1 MISLSNKKMCYYE
14 TEEGTKLYT
23 CPNRCK
29 NSLWEINMNKNV
41 QIILSIFFLGF
52 FLLFSGHS
60 VGQEDKSEVLAIT
73 HGPYLQN
80 ITENSAT
87 IMWFTNKNC
96 VSRVEYGTGE
106 NMRTFPQWGSLVQT
120 AVSSSHGLI
129 EANTKN
135 HKIVISN
142 LEPGKSYRYRVVS
155 KEIVQ
160 FQPYEVLFGS
170 TVVSDIFTFKTLN
183 PLQESISFYVVNDIH
198 EDAARLDTQ
207 IQSVPWDNI
216 DMVFLNG
223 DTISHFEDEKQIFN
237 GFLDTCV
244 NKFAKDIPFILVRG
258 NHETRGVLARDLPD
272 YVPSREGK
280 YYYSFNHGPIHF
292 IVLDTGEDKSDSHPV
307 YAGLADFDRYRN
319 LQAEWLEVNAE
330 SENFLA
336 ASFQIVICH
345 IPPYTDRPERIRHG
359 EQYIKKSWGPNFNE
373 SGIDLLIC
381 GHTHRFVILPS
392 DEDHNY
398 PIVIGGRDTNI
409 RVHVTQ
415 SKLTVDVLES
425 DGMIRESFSISADA
439 SK

>member
-1 MISLSNKKMCYYE
+1 MGKKFQIYFSL
-14 TEEGTKLYT
+14 
-23 CPNRCK
+23 
-29 NSLWEINMNKNV
+29 
-41 QIILSIFFLGF
+41 FFLSF
-52 FLLFSGHS
+52 FLLFSGTT
-60 VGQEDKSEVLAIT
+60 VGQDNKSEVLAIT

-80 ITENSAT
+80 ITEKSAT

-135 HKIVISN
+135 HKIVIRD
-142 LEPGKSYRYRVVS
+142 LEPGKSYRYRLVS

-170 TVVSDIFTFKTLN
+170 TVVSEIFTFKTLN

-198 EDAARLDTQ
+198 EDTARLDTQ
-207 IQSVPWDNI
+207 IQSVPWDTI
-216 DMVFLNG
+216 DMIFLNG
-223 DTISHFEDEKQIFN
+223 DSINHFEDEKQIFD

-244 NKFAKDIPFILVRG
+244 KKFAKDIPFILIRG
-258 NHETRGVLARDLPD
+258 NHETRGVLARDLIHYIPPRD
-272 YVPSREGK
+272 DK
-280 YYYSFNHGPIHF
+280 YYYSFNHGPAHF

-307 YAGLADFDRYRN
+307 YAGLADFDRYRD
-319 LQAEWLEVNAE
+319 LQAEWLEVNAQ
-330 SENFLA
+330 SENFLET
-336 ASFQIVICH
+336 SFQIVICH
-345 IPPYTDRPERIRHG
+345 IPLYTGTDRPGRVNHG
-359 EQYIKKSWGPNFNE
+359 QQYIKTSWGPIFND

-381 GHTHRFVILPS
+381 GHTHRFKILPS
-392 DEDHNY
+392 DKDHNY
-398 PIVIGGRDTNI
+398 PIVIGGLDTNI

-415 SKLTVDVLES
+415 TELTVDVLES
-425 DGMIRESFSISADA
+425 DGTIRESFSISAEI

>member
-1 MISLSNKKMCYYE
+1 MGKKLQIYISLF
-14 TEEGTKLYT
+14 
-23 CPNRCK
+23 
-29 NSLWEINMNKNV
+29 I
-41 QIILSIFFLGF
+41 LGF
-52 FLLFSGHS
+52 FFLVSGHT
-60 VGQEDKSEVLAIT
+60 VGQEGKSEVLSIM

-120 AVSSSHGLI
+120 AVRSSFGLV

-135 HKIVISN
+135 HKIVIHN
-142 LEPGKSYRYRVVS
+142 LEPGKSYRYRVIS

-183 PLQESISFYVVNDIH
+183 PLQESTSFYVVNDIH
-198 EDAARLDTQ
+198 EDAARLDAQ
-207 IQSVPWDNI
+207 IQSVSWDNI

-223 DTISHFEDEKQIFN
+223 DTIDHFEDEKQIFD

-258 NHETRGVLARDLPD
+258 NHETRGILARHLPD
-272 YVPSREGK
+272 YIPPREDM
-280 YYYSFNHGPIHF
+280 YYYSFNHGPAHF
-292 IVLDTGEDKSDSHPV
+292 IVLDTGEDKADSHPV
-307 YAGLADFDRYRN
+307 YAGLADFDKYRD
-319 LQAEWLEVNAE
+319 LQAEWLKSNAK
-330 SENFLA
+330 SENFSS

-345 IPPYTDRPERIRHG
+345 IPPYTGRTERIGYG
-359 EQYIKKSWGPNFNE
+359 EQYIKKSWGPILND

-381 GHTHRFVILPS
+381 GHTHRFAILQA
-392 DEDHNY
+392 DEEHNY
-398 PIVIGGRDTNI
+398 PIVIGAKDTIIKVFSSQNE
-409 RVHVTQ
+409 
-415 SKLTVDVLES
+415 LTVYVLES
-425 DGMIRESFSISADA
+425 DGQIRETFSISSDA